1 MEELADLIG
10 ISRNYYDSLE
20 KGIKGQKLSFITA
33 YKISRAINISLD
45 RLFALEQAYQEEIQH
60 D

>member
-1 MEELADLIG
+1 MEELGDLIG

-20 KGIKGQKLSFITA
+20 KGLKGQKLSFVTA
-33 YKISRAINISLD
+33 YKISNALNISLEK
-45 RLFALEQAYQEEIQH
+45 LYALEINSEEETQN